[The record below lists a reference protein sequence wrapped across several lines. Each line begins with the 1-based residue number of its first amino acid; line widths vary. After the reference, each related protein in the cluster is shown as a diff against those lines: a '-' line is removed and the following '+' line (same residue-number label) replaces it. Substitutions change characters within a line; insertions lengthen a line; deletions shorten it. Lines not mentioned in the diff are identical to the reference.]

1 MKDPINLLISVTTG
15 IAFDQRTRRQA
26 MFAITLAALVML
38 FVGATLLWQT
48 FTDHPLFFAIYWLV
62 CAWLTI
68 SAMLLS
74 IYDLLVVIRRHRA
87 DRRRAVDDLK
97 QK

>member
-1 MKDPINLLISVTTG
+1 MKDPINLVISVTTG
-15 IAFDQRTRRQA
+15 IAFEQRIRRQA
-26 MFAITLAALVML
+26 MFALTLAALVML
-38 FVGATLLWQT
+38 FVGVTFLWHA
-48 FTDHPLFFAIYWLV
+48 FADHPLFFAIYWLV

-74 IYDLLVVIRRHRA
+74 IYDLLVVIRRQRA
-87 DRRRAVDDLK
+87 DRRGAVDDPN